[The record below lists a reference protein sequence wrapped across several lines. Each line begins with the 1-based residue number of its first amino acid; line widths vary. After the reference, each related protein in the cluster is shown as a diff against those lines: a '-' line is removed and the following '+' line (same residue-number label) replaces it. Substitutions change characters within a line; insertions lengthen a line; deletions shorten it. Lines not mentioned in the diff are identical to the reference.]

1 MSPSFRRSLGHSAV
15 LAVVAAGS
23 MTTGSAHGQAN
34 TGGSLRGLITDST
47 GAGIPG
53 GTATLTS
60 NETGAVYKG
69 DVSKNG
75 EYLFSSVP
83 PGKYHLVVEAP
94 GFAETKFPTVVVNLN
109 QVQVL
114 TVPMSVSATA
124 QTVEV
129 TSDNEKIV
137 TQETSVTGLFTE
149 NEIKNLPLNGRD
161 YSNLIYL
168 SPGVTRSASGT
179 GQGSGVVAAGSRPT
193 DNNYLIDGAD
203 NNDPVVPSGAAG
215 AASGEI
221 GAVPLD
227 EVAEFSVISANG
239 SAEFGRSSGAVINV
253 VTKSGTN
260 QLHGT
265 LFEFFRNPV
274 LDTRQWFDP
283 LTSKTGLKQNDF
295 GVRFGLPLWKDHTFF
310 AAAYEGY
317 RQRSAANQT
326 LYFPSLELINTI
338 TDPALKGM
346 FQTFFPQVSNGGTA
360 ITAANYSQANIGT
373 LSTTRSVTNNLD
385 GDTGF
390 VRFDQNFSSRNQA
403 FLTGSILDGVYGAAN
418 SATTPYSGYGET
430 LRPYHFVLGDN
441 FAINAHL
448 INTARLAF
456 QRTAYAFPGENP
468 TTAILNAGTL
478 RTAGPYAGQAYSANI
493 GSPNGV
499 PTVASLNGLFGTMG
513 VPSNFPQGRAA
524 NVIVES
530 DSLTWEKGKH
540 QFKFGG
546 ELRRIQENG
555 IFSNAVRPS
564 ATISDSTLTSLDA
577 GALYTQTQY
586 FYLNP
591 ATSNRG
597 FRQLEQGY
605 FAEDTWRAT
614 ERLTLELGARY
625 ELFPAFSESR
635 NFISNAFLLDSNNQ
649 PQACTS
655 LPVGSAAMSNVVLL
669 NPTAYGKK
677 AFCTDYN
684 NIAPRL
690 GFSYDVT
697 GRGTTVFRG
706 GWGYFYDRIFDN
718 VYGNT
723 RFNAPQVAPIVL
735 SSGNFNGTQASGII
749 STSQVYTG
757 TIIDPHLRTPY
768 TQHFNIAL
776 AQQLDKNTSL
786 TVGYVGSLGKK
797 LFATENPNFGASFP
811 DAFRPTNQGNLTRS
825 QADINAGLIRA
836 PFGNLSY
843 RTSNAVSNF
852 NSLEVTVRR
861 RPAHGLSGQLAY
873 TFAHSMD
880 TISDEIAGNTDS
892 SSPQSTVDNLLAPY
906 LAPGSPCT
914 LAQIPNATRIAAS
927 VTSAAT
933 YLAAMQCAT
942 GNTSLTTATAAQQ
955 FVANFVRFR
964 PIGYNYGDSSF
975 DVRQRVAVNVVYN
988 LPFGQGKAVGGHVN
1002 GFTNEVIGGWNFSST
1017 VDAQTGT
1024 PFIVTSGVDSNRDG
1038 TTNDRAVLTQ
1048 LSVRTPSLVKNST
1061 LFSSPNVSE
1070 FQCSTTAVDATTR
1083 SKTCADGNGTVTF
1096 NQGIGIID
1104 PTLRMHRGVL
1114 REPGIF
1120 NWDAEVFK
1128 NFRIYHE
1135 QSLRFSA
1142 DAFNV
1147 LNRANF
1153 GVLGGTLTSSS
1164 FARASSQR
1172 AINNTYSRQFQ
1183 FALKYDF

>member
-1 MSPSFRRSLGHSAV
+1 MKLLSRRSLQGLLL
-15 LAVVAAGS
+15 LAGFS
-23 MTTGSAHGQAN
+23 LTGMPQIYAQAN
-34 TGGSLRGLITDST
+34 TGGSLRGTITDKT
-47 GAGIPG
+47 GAALPSGS
-53 GTATLTS
+53 ATLTS
-60 NETGAVYKG
+60 VETATAFKA
-69 DVSKNG
+69 DVNKSG
-75 EYLFSSVP
+75 EYQFSSVP
-83 PGKYHLVVEAP
+83 PGKYTLVMDSP
-94 GFAETKFPTVVVNLN
+94 GFTEARYSDIVINLN
-109 QVQVL
+109 QVETL
-114 TVPMSVSATA
+114 PITMSITGTA

-129 TSDNEKIV
+129 SVESEKIV

-161 YSNLIYL
+161 YTNLIFL

-215 AASGEI
+215 SASGEI

-260 QLHGT
+260 QVHGT
-265 LFEFFRNPV
+265 VFEFFRNPV

-295 GVRFGLPLWKDHTFF
+295 GARFGLPIFKDHTFF

-317 RQRSAANQT
+317 RQRSSSNQT
-326 LYFPSLELINTI
+326 LFYPSTELINTI
-338 TDPALKGM
+338 TDQTLKAM
-346 FQTFFPQVSNGGTA
+346 FQAFYPQVSNGGTP
-360 ITAANYSQANIGT
+360 ITSANYSQTNIGI
-373 LSTTRSVTNNLD
+373 LSQSRAVTNNLD

-390 VRFDQNFSSRNQA
+390 VRFDQNFSDRHQV

-418 SATTPYSGYGET
+418 SNVVPFSGYGET

-441 FAINAHL
+441 FAVSPHL
-448 INTARLAF
+448 INTARIAF
-456 QRTAYAFPGENP
+456 QRTAYAFPGEIP
-468 TTAILNAGTL
+468 SAAVLNAGNA
-478 RTAGPYAGQAYSANI
+478 RTQGPFAGQAYSPSLASLDGI
-493 GSPNGV
+493 
-499 PTVASLNGLFGTMG
+499 PTVSSLNGLFGTMG
-513 VPSNFPQGRAA
+513 TASNFPQGRAA

-530 DSLTWEKGKH
+530 DTVTWEKGKH
-540 QFKFGG
+540 QLKFGG

-555 IFSNAVRPS
+555 IFSNAIRP
-564 ATISDSTLTSLDA
+564 ATTISDSSLASLDA
-577 GALYTQTQY
+577 GTIYNQTQY

-591 ATSNRG
+591 NTSDRG

-605 FAEDTWRAT
+605 FVSDTWRASD
-614 ERLTLELGARY
+614 RVTLEMGARY

-649 PQACTS
+649 PETCTS
-655 LPVGSAAMSNVVLL
+655 LPVGTPAMANVVLI

-690 GFSYDVT
+690 GFAYDVT
-697 GRGTTVFRG
+697 GKGTTVFRG

-735 SSGNFNGTQASGII
+735 SSGTFDGTQASATI
-749 STSQVYTG
+749 STSQVFTG

-768 TQHFNIAL
+768 TQHFNLAL
-776 AQQLDKNTSL
+776 SQQLDRDTSI

-797 LFATENPNFGASFP
+797 LFATQNPNFGAAFP

-825 QADINAGLIRA
+825 AGDISAGIIWP

-843 RTSNAVSNF
+843 RTSNATSDF
-852 NSLEVTVRR
+852 NALEITVRR
-861 RPAHGLSGQLAY
+861 RPAHGFSGQLAY
-873 TFAHSMD
+873 TFAHSLD
-880 TISDEIAGNTDS
+880 SISDEIAGNTDS
-892 SSPQSTVDNLLAPY
+892 SSPQSTIDNFIAPY
-906 LAPGSPCT
+906 LSPGSPCSTAQVSAAT
-914 LAQIPNATRIAAS
+914 LTSPS
-927 VTSAAT
+927 VTSAST
-933 YLAAMQCAT
+933 YLGALQCAT
-942 GNTSLTTATAAQQ
+942 GNNALTMKTAAQL
-955 FVANFVRFR
+955 FVANYVRFR
-964 PIGYNYGDSSF
+964 PIGSNYGDSSF
-975 DVRQRVAVNVVYN
+975 DVRQRVAVNTVYN
-988 LPFGQGKAVGGHVN
+988 LPFGQSKLVGGNVN
-1002 GFTNEVIGGWNFSST
+1002 GFTNELIGGWNLSST
-1017 VDAQTGT
+1017 IDAQTGT

-1038 TTNDRAVLTQ
+1038 TTNDRVVLNSY
-1048 LSVRTPSLVKNST
+1048 SVRQPGLVKNST

-1070 FQCSTTAVDATTR
+1070 FQCSTTAVNAISR
-1083 SKTCADGNGTVTF
+1083 SKTCTDGSGTITF
-1096 NQGIGIID
+1096 NQGIGLID
-1104 PTLRMHRGVL
+1104 PLQRMHRGVL

-1120 NWDAEVFK
+1120 NWDMEVFK
-1128 NFRIYHE
+1128 NFRVYRE
-1135 QSLRFSA
+1135 QNLRFSA

-1153 GVLGGTLTSSS
+1153 GVLGGTLTASS
-1164 FARASSQR
+1164 FARASTQR
-1172 AINNTYSRQFQ
+1172 SINNTYSRQFQ